1 MTPHKKIAEPPAANK
16 AMTNKGRTKAFVRGF
31 EDAMAYIKELQDK
44 GLITITFNQQHTIM
58 EILKKVNEAFKLIN
72 VSEFARRYYKQSKFN
87 LYYKLH
93 RSSVEIPAI
102 SKNEAISMV
111 RGFDNV
117 AKIATEAAN
126 EMRQIYGIS

>member
-1 MTPHKKIAEPPAANK
+1 
-16 AMTNKGRTKAFVRGF
+16 
-31 EDAMAYIKELQDK
+31 
-44 GLITITFNQQHTIM
+44 M

-111 RGFDNV
+111 RGLDNV
-117 AKIATEAAN
+117 AKIATEAAD
-126 EMRQIYGIS
+126 EMRRIYGIS